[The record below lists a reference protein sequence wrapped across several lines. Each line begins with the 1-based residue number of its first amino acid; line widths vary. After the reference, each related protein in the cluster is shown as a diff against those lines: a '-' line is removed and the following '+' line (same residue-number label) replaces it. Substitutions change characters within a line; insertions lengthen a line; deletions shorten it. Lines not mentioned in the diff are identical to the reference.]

1 MRNKKSWMLGV
12 GLVVALAGTS
22 AVVAAE
28 AATAYIGKEKAKQIA
43 LTEAPGK
50 VTDVD
55 LERKRSVAYYEVE
68 IDRQDSGR
76 EVDVHV
82 EAVTGKVLK
91 VQEDGDDDRRLTA
104 APAVGNGKGTA
115 SKPAAP
121 AASAASKPITKEQAA
136 QLAQQAVKGEVLR
149 VKTDW
154 DDGDKEYQ
162 VTLRTA
168 SGHVE
173 VELSA
178 ASGKVLD
185 IDDDDDDHDDYDDDD
200 YDDDHDDHDDDDD
213 DNYGDIH
220 EYDRD

>member
-55 LERKRSVAYYEVE
+55 LERKRSVVYYEVE

-91 VQEDGDDDRRLTA
+91 VENDADDDRKVTA
-104 APAVGNGKGTA
+104 AAATGNGTDTA
-115 SKPAAP
+115 SKPAT
-121 AASAASKPITKEQAA
+121 SANSITKEQAIT
-136 QLAQQAVKGEVLR
+136 LAEQAVKGEVLR
-149 VKTDW
+149 VETDW
-154 DDGDKEYQ
+154 DDDDKEYE

-168 SGHVE
+168 SGYAE
-173 VELSA
+173 VEISA
-178 ASGKVLD
+178 STGKVLD
-185 IDDDDDDHDDYDDDD
+185 IDHDDDDDYDDD
-200 YDDDHDDHDDDDD
+200 YDDDHDDDYDDD
-213 DNYGDIH
+213 
-220 EYDRD
+220 RD

>member
-12 GLVVALAGTS
+12 GLAVALAGTS

-55 LERKRSVAYYEVE
+55 LERKRSVTYYEVE

-91 VQEDGDDDRRLTA
+91 VENDADDDRKIAAEATTATA
-104 APAVGNGKGTA
+104 ATGNGTDTA
-115 SKPAAP
+115 SK
-121 AASAASKPITKEQAA
+121 SATSAKSITKEQAVT
-136 QLAQQAVKGEVLR
+136 LAGQAVKGEVLS
-149 VKTDW
+149 VETDW
-154 DDGDKEYQ
+154 DDGDKEYE
-162 VTLRTA
+162 VTLKTA
-168 SGHVE
+168 SGFAE
-173 VELSA
+173 VEISA
-178 ASGKVLD
+178 STGKVLD
-185 IDDDDDDHDDYDDDD
+185 IDYDDDDD
-200 YDDDHDDHDDDDD
+200 YDDDHDDD
-213 DNYGDIH
+213 
-220 EYDRD
+220 DRD

>member
-1 MRNKKSWMLGV
+1 MKNKKSWMLGV

-43 LTEAPGK
+43 LKEAPGK

-68 IDRQDSGR
+68 IDRQDSQR

-91 VQEDGDDDRRLTA
+91 VEEDDDNRKWA
-104 APAVGNGKGTA
+104 ATPVIGNGKGTA
-115 SKPAAP
+115 SKPAT
-121 AASAASKPITKEQAA
+121 ASKSITKEQATK
-136 QLAQQAVKGEVLR
+136 LAQQAVKGEVIR
-149 VKTDW
+149 VETDW
-154 DDGDKEYQ
+154 DDDDKEYE

-168 SGHVE
+168 SGYAE
-173 VELSA
+173 VEISA
-178 ASGKVLD
+178 STGKVLD
-185 IDDDDDDHDDYDDDD
+185 IDYDDDDDD
-200 YDDDHDDHDDDDD
+200 YDDDHDDDHDDDDD
-213 DNYGDIH
+213 
-220 EYDRD
+220 RD

>member
-55 LERKRSVAYYEVE
+55 LERKRSVVYYEVE

-91 VQEDGDDDRRLTA
+91 VENDADDDRKVTA
-104 APAVGNGKGTA
+104 AAATATAATGNGTDTA
-115 SKPAAP
+115 SKPAT
-121 AASAASKPITKEQAA
+121 STKSITKEQAVT
-136 QLAQQAVKGEVLR
+136 LAEQAVKGEVLR
-149 VKTDW
+149 VETDW
-154 DDGDKEYQ
+154 DDDDKEYE

-168 SGHVE
+168 SGYAE
-173 VELSA
+173 VEISA
-178 ASGKVLD
+178 STGKVLD
-185 IDDDDDDHDDYDDDD
+185 IDHDDDDDYDDD
-200 YDDDHDDHDDDDD
+200 YDDDHDDDYDDD
-213 DNYGDIH
+213 
-220 EYDRD
+220 RD

>member
-28 AATAYIGKEKAKQIA
+28 AATAYIGKDKAKQIA

-55 LERKRSVAYYEVE
+55 LERKRSVVYYEVE
-68 IDRQDSGR
+68 IDRQDSGH

-91 VQEDGDDDRRLTA
+91 VENDADDDRKVTA
-104 APAVGNGKGTA
+104 AATTATAATGNGTDTA
-115 SKPAAP
+115 PKPTT
-121 AASAASKPITKEQAA
+121 SAKSITKEQAVT
-136 QLAQQAVKGEVLR
+136 LAEQAVKGEVLR
-149 VKTDW
+149 VETDW
-154 DDGDKEYQ
+154 DDDDKEYE

-168 SGHVE
+168 SGYAE
-173 VELSA
+173 VEISA
-178 ASGKVLD
+178 STGKVLD
-185 IDDDDDDHDDYDDDD
+185 IDYDDDDDYDDD
-200 YDDDHDDHDDDDD
+200 YDDDHDDDYDDD
-213 DNYGDIH
+213 
-220 EYDRD
+220 RD

>member
-12 GLVVALAGTS
+12 GLAVALAGTS

-55 LERKRSVAYYEVE
+55 LERKRSAVYYEVE

-76 EVDVHV
+76 EADVHV

-91 VQEDGDDDRRLTA
+91 VEEDDDDDRKRTTASTTA
-104 APAVGNGKGTA
+104 AAATGNGAATA
-115 SKPAAP
+115 SK
-121 AASAASKPITKEQAA
+121 SATSAKSITKEQAVT
-136 QLAQQAVKGEVLR
+136 LAGQAVKGEVLR

-154 DDGDKEYQ
+154 DDGDKEYE

-168 SGHVE
+168 SGYAE
-173 VELSA
+173 VEISA
-178 ASGKVLD
+178 STGKVLD
-185 IDDDDDDHDDYDDDD
+185 IDYDDDDDTDDDHEDDYDDDD
-200 YDDDHDDHDDDDD
+200 
-213 DNYGDIH
+213 
-220 EYDRD
+220 RD